1 MPISVCIGCSHKVLF
16 VLFLL
21 QVLSNEL
28 HNDTVR
34 VHADVKSLF
43 RLENV
48 GYLHI
53 FDKFFALPFLVHF
66 AFDRMTSHKGRSLS
80 RRLDLTDKSK
90 RTSIIRT
97 QRSNGGRISTC
108 ICMLIFFYF
117 VLNCV
122 YIYIIIIIILEFK
135 LEITFIHVIYRRPR
149 SFARINCTLTF

>member
-1 MPISVCIGCSHKVLF
+1 MPISVCIDCSHNVLF
-16 VLFLL
+16 VLFLQ

-53 FDKFFALPFLVHF
+53 FDKFFVLPFLVHF
-66 AFDRMTSHKGRSLS
+66 AFDSMTSHKGRSLS

-90 RTSIIRT
+90 RKSIIRT

-108 ICMLIFFYF
+108 ICMLIFLYF

-122 YIYIIIIIILEFK
+122 YIYIIIIILEFK

-149 SFARINCTLTF
+149 SFARINCTLAF